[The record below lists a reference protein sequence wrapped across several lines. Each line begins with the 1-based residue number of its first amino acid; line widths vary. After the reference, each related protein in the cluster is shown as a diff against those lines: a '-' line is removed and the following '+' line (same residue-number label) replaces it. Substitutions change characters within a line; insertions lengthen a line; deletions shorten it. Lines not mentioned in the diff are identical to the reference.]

1 VTAFTASL
9 EQVSALGPS
18 FLGVV
23 LGAMALTALLR
34 YLHPAAGTRLRV
46 AALLQVAGIV
56 GLSVCAGL
64 VLAGADARSFVIRL
78 VSDAS
83 DVLLVLSLV
92 TILGLILFEYVLAPL
107 HLRPPGILLDLVLAA
122 AYVAATIIALGHLDR
137 DVSSV
142 LATGAIATAAI
153 GFSLQDTLRSVMGGM
168 ALQMDRTVRPGDWIR
183 LDQIEGRVTDVR
195 WRQTSIVTR
204 DGDTVVIPNS
214 HLATTCFTVIGKHG
228 GPETRTRRWI
238 YFEIDY
244 DVPTGE
250 VIRAVEAAL
259 HASPLAG
266 VARDPSPDCLLTD
279 VRGAQQ
285 TLAVRYWLTDLRRL
299 AEIDSAVRRRVT
311 TALQRK
317 GVAFSPPA
325 QTVLLHAQ
333 DGGRRALEQE
343 QELARRQRALADV
356 SIFAP
361 LTSEERRALAEKLVP
376 TRFSPGEVV
385 TREGDDADW
394 LYIMTQGTAAA
405 RVSGTDGGGDGR
417 VASLEPGQFFGEM
430 ALLTGAPRSATVIA
444 ETDLHCYKVDRESFL
459 EIIQARPLMAEEIS
473 QLLAQRRLELDAARE
488 HATEEWRRRLVATQ
502 KDMLSLIKT
511 FLRLR

>member
-1 VTAFTASL
+1 VFRDWARVTAFIASL
-9 EQVSALGPS
+9 EKVSALGPS

-23 LGAMALTALLR
+23 LGAMVLTALLR
-34 YLHPAAGTRLRV
+34 YVHPAARTRLRV
-46 AALLQVAGIV
+46 AALLQVAGVV

-64 VLAGADARSFVIRL
+64 VLAGADARSFMIRL

-83 DVLLVLSLV
+83 DVLLLLSLV
-92 TILGLILFEYVLAPL
+92 TILGLVLFEYVLAPL

-142 LATGAIATAAI
+142 LATGAIATAAV
-153 GFSLQDTLRSVMGGM
+153 GFALQDTLRSVMGGM
-168 ALQMDRTVRPGDWIR
+168 ALQMDRTVRAGDWIR

-214 HLATTCFTVIGKHG
+214 HLATSSFTVIGKHG

-244 DVPTGE
+244 DVPSGE
-250 VIRAVEAAL
+250 VIRAVESAL

-376 TRFSPGEVV
+376 TRFASGEVV
-385 TREGDDADW
+385 TRKGDNADW
-394 LYIMTQGTAAA
+394 LYILSRARQPPASQGRTGEGTAGWRRSSPASSSA
-405 RVSGTDGGGDGR
+405 RWRS
-417 VASLEPGQFFGEM
+417 SP
-430 ALLTGAPRSATVIA
+430 APRAAPPSSPRPISIATSSTA
-444 ETDLHCYKVDRESFL
+444 NRSSRSS
-459 EIIQARPLMAEEIS
+459 RPG
-473 QLLAQRRLELDAARE
+473 R
-488 HATEEWRRRLVATQ
+488 
-502 KDMLSLIKT
+502 
-511 FLRLR
+511 